1 MNVEKYRHF
10 LTTYPP
16 PLVNVVYERP
26 PSPIPHSPKNV
37 FYAYLCVTLYSFYF
51 VAFTVEKIDG
61 IHVSIHGM
69 AISVVEFQLGGTNFL
84 ANNEQVQMKFH
95 IFFEMQ

>member
-1 MNVEKYRHF
+1 MCNIIF
-10 LTTYPP
+10 
-16 PLVNVVYERP
+16 
-26 PSPIPHSPKNV
+26 
-37 FYAYLCVTLYSFYF
+37 SFF

-84 ANNEQVQMKFH
+84 AKNEQVQTNF
-95 IFFEMQ
+95 FLFEML